1 MYIFHFVG
9 NGNITGRKKNYISNL
24 KNLNLNHLLS
34 HKLGNVFATAAKG
47 QNIKKHTQK
56 KEITIA
62 KK

>member
-34 HKLGNVFATAAKG
+34 HKLGNVFATAA
-47 QNIKKHTQK
+47 
-56 KEITIA
+56 
-62 KK
+62 